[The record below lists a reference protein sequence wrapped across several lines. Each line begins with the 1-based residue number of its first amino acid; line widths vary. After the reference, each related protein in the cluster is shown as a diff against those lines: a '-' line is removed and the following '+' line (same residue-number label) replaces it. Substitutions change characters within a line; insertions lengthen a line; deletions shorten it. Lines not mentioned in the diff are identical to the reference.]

1 MEVEHSVKAP
11 PSAEPK
17 CRCFKCHCVLDDYNG
32 VTVETC
38 IPCSRRNCD
47 TWSCFKCAGFESVA
61 AMNAHK
67 GVWYCC
73 SKKRKGK
80 SATADGMKKRLRDVV
95 KRHAKNT
102 DPAIQA
108 IITDIRKICN

>member
-1 MEVEHSVKAP
+1 MKKVEVEVVEELDEDDAPLPPVQSGRQRKATQV
-11 PSAEPK
+11 
-17 CRCFKCHCVLDDYNG
+17 F
-32 VTVETC
+32 TV
-38 IPCSRRNCD
+38 SSSNNRRPI
-47 TWSCFKCAGFESVA
+47 
-61 AMNAHK
+61 H
-67 GVWYCC
+67 
-73 SKKRKGK
+73 KKRKGK